1 MTPPIGLSP
10 ISIGSDVAISVRGP
24 AAFTG
29 IAALKA
35 THGRIPY
42 TGHFPAALSR
52 YWHVGPMARTICD
65 VALGYSILKGAD
77 GVDPYAVHAK
87 DAEPADPRIDGQTI
101 RVGWVSEAAFGPS
114 IPKSPPPS
122 QPPRLGSRVTAIEF
136 DAELAARARA
146 NLAQAPHVRAVH
158 GDGTR
163 AMFEP
168 ADVIYVN
175 AGATRP
181 ADAWL
186 DRLKEG
192 GRLILPLTADGFP
205 NRDVRRGIVFRF
217 KRRGPEFFARR
228 ISGVAIF
235 PCEGGRDEVSEQALA
250 AAFDKG
256 GAERVTRLYWHG
268 DLPEDQCWLRAPGWC
283 LASR

>member
-1 MTPPIGLSP
+1 MASSPP
-10 ISIGSDVAISVRGP
+10 ARR
-24 AAFTG
+24 
-29 IAALKA
+29 
-35 THGRIPY
+35 RIW
-42 TGHFPAALSR
+42 R
-52 YWHVGPMARTICD
+52 RR
-65 VALGYSILKGAD
+65 
-77 GVDPYAVHAK
+77 
-87 DAEPADPRIDGQTI
+87 RII
-101 RVGWVSEAAFGPS
+101 RV
-114 IPKSPPPS
+114 
-122 QPPRLGSRVTAIEF
+122 
-136 DAELAARARA
+136 
-146 NLAQAPHVRAVH
+146 VH

-163 AMFEP
+163 IAFEP

-205 NRDVRRGIVFRF
+205 NRDVRGGAVFRIE
-217 KRRGPEFFARR
+217 RHGPEFLARR

-235 PCEGGRDEVSEQALA
+235 PSEGGRDEAGERALG

-256 GAERVTRLYWHG
+256 GAERATRLYLRD

-283 LASR
+283 LYFRKALAIARKQGSRGFELRAAVN